1 MLDLDRRSVLIG
13 SLLVASAAEPLH
25 AYQPGPAS
33 ARALQLKLS
42 DFFGLDEGAGWLLA
56 ERLTWNG
63 SRPSMLASKD
73 SIHSLAA
80 PAGGQVACRCTVPN
94 RALLAIYPS
103 RVRESTSWRKVAG
116 TDAAVLGVR
125 MSAYRAGGQLACL
138 IQRQGASASS
148 TIVLEV

>member
-1 MLDLDRRSVLIG
+1 MIDLDRRSVLIG
-13 SLLVASAAEPLH
+13 SLLAAGAAEPLQ
-25 AYQPGPAS
+25 AYHSGPDS

-42 DFFGLDEGAGWLLA
+42 NFFGLDEEPGWLLA
-56 ERLTWNG
+56 ERLIWNA

-80 PAGGQVACRCTVPN
+80 LARGQISCRCTVPD

-103 RVRESTSWRKVAG
+103 RVREITSWRKVAG

-138 IQRQGASASS
+138 IQRQGANASS